1 MRGQDGGMDIRVLLA
16 VGATAVMMASIG
28 FVMSMVILSLV
39 TGDSLSFTG
48 GHSEALAAAAAVARA

>member
-1 MRGQDGGMDIRVLLA
+1 MDIRVLLA

-48 GHSEALAAAAAVARA
+48 GHSEALAAVAAVARA